1 MMQDK
6 DVTTSSNTNQHSD
19 ASKMQSTQN
28 SPVKP
33 INSSADKTNPTENS
47 QSEQKINR
55 LEISVFFDGTWNNR
69 TNSNLYNGAKRYDG
83 DPSSLPRPMDNM
95 NDYKYNPD
103 LLVSDN
109 ISYARLPTTVDR
121 MHRAY
126 KDGLPHHYSL
136 YIDGCGTGEAAELG
150 EDRKLYFAD
159 NPIGAGLGWGS
170 TGVKAKI
177 KKAFKQLNKMIRDKT
192 KTQTYQV
199 LVINLFGFSR
209 GSATARIFA
218 NHILKKQELIDVSE
232 FQRKIVMPSDNPM
245 QIQLKFMGIFDCV
258 SSIGFTHGD
267 DEGLDFAD
275 HLYRGNEDDM
285 PPSAM
290 GFNLKQ
296 HEVCRIVHLSALN
309 EYRDKFSLYDIRSA
323 VERGFGVEIRIPGC
337 HTDLGDG
344 LGTKGKVDIPKGVD
358 GKPDPSKKT
367 WYVSARD
374 EAKVTIAQ
382 KKVAYSSTDPKDAD
396 YTQDDNK
403 YRQNT
408 HKTKYDFKN
417 EDILSY
423 DEYNQKKPTVFGSK
437 DSALAQMERVDFEQ
451 LKSNL
456 VNKGFFKE
464 TFDNSSQIWIEHTE
478 KPIKKFGLFA
488 TDSQYQRLIIN
499 REQLSM
505 LYPIIPANIM
515 IELCKRYQL
524 DVFEPSKL
532 FEYGVD
538 YAKAKD
544 DVPNGVWGQV
554 YEDLKAQALAWD
566 LELMGRFKQHKQ
578 TEVNEQMCKPMDTN
592 GLIKHIEP
600 QDEAVRKKMY
610 NNYIH
615 WSSQLETKGLIS
627 QYAQVSLG
635 QINHITHMFER
646 TIYRG

>member
-1 MMQDK
+1 MQDK
-6 DVTTSSNTNQHSD
+6 DLATSPKATISNNNQQDDSD
-19 ASKMQSTQN
+19 ASPSSKNT
-28 SPVKP
+28 PIEP
-33 INSSADKTNPTENS
+33 INSTADKTNPTENS

-69 TNSNLYNGAKRYDG
+69 TNSDLYNGEKRYDG
-83 DPSSLPRPMDNM
+83 DPSSLPRPMDEM
-95 NDYKYNPD
+95 NDYKYDPS
-103 LLVSDN
+103 LVVSDN
-109 ISYARLPTTVDR
+109 VSYTRLPTTVDR

-126 KDGLPHHYSL
+126 KEGLPHHYSL
-136 YIDGCGTGEAAELG
+136 YIDGCGTGNAADLWG
-150 EDRKLYFAD
+150 DTKLFFAD

-192 KTQTYQV
+192 QTQTYQI

-218 NHILKKQELIDVSE
+218 NLLLKKKSLRDISSN
-232 FQRKIVMPSDNPM
+232 QRKIVMPSNSPM

-258 SSIGFTHGD
+258 SSIGFNHGD

-275 HLYRGNEDDM
+275 HLYSEKEDDM
-285 PPSAM
+285 PPSDM
-290 GFNLKQ
+290 GLNMKQ
-296 HEVCRIVHLSALN
+296 HEVCRIVHLAALN
-309 EYRDKFSLYDIRSA
+309 EYRDKFSLYDISSA
-323 VERGFGVEIRIPGC
+323 IERGIGVEIRIPGC

-344 LGTKGKVDIPKGVD
+344 LGTRGKVRYLGDPQT
-358 GKPDPSKKT
+358 GKKDKAT
-367 WYVSARD
+367 GYWHVSARD
-374 EAKVTIAQ
+374 EYKITIAQ
-382 KKVAYSSTDPKDAD
+382 KKVAY
-396 YTQDDNK
+396 TQNDNK
-403 YRQNT
+403 YRRGVHNT
-408 HKTKYDFKN
+408 KLDFES
-417 EDILSY
+417 EDIVGY
-423 DEYNQKKPTVFGSK
+423 DEYDQEKPTVFGTK

-456 VNKGFFKE
+456 VNKGFFIE
-464 TFDNSSQIWIEHTE
+464 TMDKSTQIWIENTE
-478 KPIKKFGLFA
+478 QPIKKMGVFTTEA
-488 TDSQYQRLIIN
+488 QYQRLIID
-499 REQLSM
+499 RQQLSM

-544 DVPNGVWGQV
+544 DIPNGVWGQV

-566 LELMGRFKQHKQ
+566 SELVKKFKQHKQ
-578 TEVNEQMCKPMDTN
+578 AEESEKMCKPMDQQ
-592 GLIKHIEP
+592 GLIKQIEP

-610 NNYIH
+610 NSYIH
-615 WSSQLETKGLIS
+615 WSSRLATKNPIS
-627 QYAQVSLG
+627 QYSQVSLG
-635 QINHITHMFER
+635 QISYITHMFER